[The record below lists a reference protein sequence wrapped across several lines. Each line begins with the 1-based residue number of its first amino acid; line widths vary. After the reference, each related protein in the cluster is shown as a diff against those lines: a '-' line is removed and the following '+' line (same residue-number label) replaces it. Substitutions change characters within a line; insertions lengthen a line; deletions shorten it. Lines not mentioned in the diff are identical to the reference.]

1 MFTGII
7 EEVGEVIEVKNNGKS
22 SLLKISAS
30 TVLEDI
36 NIGDSI
42 ATNGVCLT
50 VTSKN
55 KGIFTAYV
63 MAETLRKSNLGTLK
77 SNMKVNLERAMI
89 ANGRFNGHIL
99 TGHID
104 STGKI
109 ISFKK
114 EGEAIWIEI
123 KVSNEVSKYIVYK
136 GSIAIDGISLTIAE
150 VNGEKFKI
158 SIIPHSQEETTL
170 TKKNIGEVVN
180 IECDLIGK
188 YVEKLLNFNNKNK
201 ESGLTEEFLMIKG
214 FM

>member
-7 EEVGEVIEVKNNGKS
+7 EEIGEVLEVKNKGKS

-30 TVLEDI
+30 KVLEDI

-50 VTSKN
+50 ITSKN
-55 KGIFTAYV
+55 KGFFTAYV

-89 ANGRFNGHIL
+89 ANGRFNGHIV

-114 EGEAIWIEI
+114 EDEAIWIEI
-123 KVSNEVSKYIVYK
+123 KVSNEINKYIVYK
-136 GSIAIDGISLTIAE
+136 GSIAIDGISLTVAE

-170 TKKNIGEVVN
+170 TKKNIGEMVN
-180 IECDLIGK
+180 LECDLIGK

-201 ESGLTEEFLMIKG
+201 ESRLTEEFLMLKG
-214 FM
+214 FL